1 MPTCITVN
9 SNVDF
14 TVTALSAPQDG
25 YTIAIAQA
33 TPSPTATPVPTPTP
47 SPTLTAGPTPSPSA
61 TPAGTPF
68 PTPSDTPVP
77 TASPTGTPVPTA
89 STTPVPTAS
98 VTPVPTSTPA
108 PSASATP
115 VPTASATPVPTSTPA
130 PSASATPVPPTPSPT
145 PVTLTISPT
154 TLPNPTVGVAYS
166 ETVTA
171 SLGTSPYTYSVASG
185 SLPAGLSLN
194 SSTGVI
200 SGTPTASGS
209 VSFTISA
216 SDSASPTGT
225 GNRPYTVN
233 VQAGGGATPI
243 TGGNCCDTFCGAGS
257 IPSVSWP
264 AYGSANK
271 YAITIANTSDQQ
283 WFNITTPSSRTI
295 FMTTT
300 GTVILIS
307 DDSDIGIGDPPC
319 SALGAAASKT
329 QAQWAAGVTLPV
341 NQTGNFAI
349 VGAFGVTGTFDIW
362 VV

>member
-47 SPTLTAGPTPSPSA
+47 SPTLTAGPTPSPST
-61 TPAGTPF
+61 TPL
-68 PTPSDTPVP
+68 PTPSDTPVPTASATPVP

-89 STTPVPTAS
+89 SATPVPTPS
-98 VTPVPTSTPA
+98 DTPVPT
-108 PSASATP
+108 ASATP
-115 VPTASATPVPTSTPA
+115 VPTASETPVPTSTPA

-225 GNRPYTVN
+225 GDRPYTVN

-243 TGGNCCDTFCGAGS
+243 TGGNCCDTNCGAGS
-257 IPSVSWP
+257 IQAVSWP
-264 AYGSANK
+264 AYGSSNK
-271 YAITIANTSDQQ
+271 YAITIANSTDEQ
-283 WFNITTPSSRTI
+283 WFNMTTPSSRTI

-300 GTVILIS
+300 GSVRYVS
-307 DDSDIGIGDPPC
+307 DDSDPNLDPPC
-319 SALGAAASKT
+319 SALSTGTSKT
-329 QAQWAAGVTLPV
+329 QAEWAAGVTLPS

-349 VGAFGVTGTFDIW
+349 VGFGGGVTGTFDIW
-362 VV
+362 IV